1 MRRRVLAFCSALIA
15 FATSSGLSLAV
26 EGPRADLSGR
36 PMVDIILASR
46 NQGSNGALMATLR
59 RSLERL
65 DANVSFDERAA
76 MSPREVADAA
86 KPASVAVTVWI
97 DLGSPNVATVY
108 VTEGKNV
115 FARRLDLDR
124 ALDSVAL
131 DLLDVV
137 VTSSVETVLSGRPLG
152 VTREEFSRSL
162 EQAPLAPAP
171 AGPPTPPAAP
181 PPSSPS
187 HVVFAAAAFYEA
199 ALVAPMTAIDGPGLR
214 IDGSRD
220 GFWLGLSLNSHR
232 RYDVTSAGATVR
244 FAPEGFRLSFGRVF
258 TLRHKLALI
267 VGCGAGVDVTRIE
280 SVSTRAGLVPASVF
294 WTTDI
299 VARPTAEIQYRL
311 GRLALGAMLGLDA
324 NLVQSVYAISTA
336 PGNRPFWT
344 PWRLHPVL
352 ALIVELSL

>member
-1 MRRRVLAFCSALIA
+1 
-15 FATSSGLSLAV
+15 
-26 EGPRADLSGR
+26 
-36 PMVDIILASR
+36 MVDVILASR

-65 DANVSFDERAA
+65 DANVSFDERAT

-115 FARRLDLDR
+115 FVRRLDLDR

-152 VTREEFSRSL
+152 ITREEFSRSL
-162 EQAPLAPAP
+162 EPAPLATVPEP
-171 AGPPTPPAAP
+171 GSPPAAP
-181 PPSSPS
+181 PPRTPS
-187 HVVFAAAAFYEA
+187 HVVFAAAAFYEG

-232 RYDVTSAGATVR
+232 RYDVTSADATVR
-244 FAPEGFRLSFGRVF
+244 FAPEGFRLSVGHVF
-258 TLRHKLALI
+258 ALPHQLALI
-267 VGCGAGVDVTRIE
+267 VGCGAGVDVTRVQ
-280 SVSTRAGLVPASVF
+280 SVSTRAGLAPASAS
-294 WTTDI
+294 WTADI
-299 VARPTAEIQYRL
+299 VARPAAEIQYRL

-336 PGNRPFWT
+336 PGDRPFWT